1 MLSDNDPVSD
11 KPVPRGSRLALAIA
25 ISSVVAGIG
34 GAIVGFVLSRSQQ
47 PRIVPVVASVQ
58 PTLLS
63 GASSSQ
69 LLLTALESGESGK
82 AVVDEGRSVQI
93 TLTFESEDGR
103 YCRAFGSRD
112 TSAAAEGV
120 ACRIG
125 AQWQIVAWDGT
136 ADLKEEFRAAGSSEL
151 LEDVMDRLGG
161 GPALEA
167 AEERAL
173 IERHWEAEP
182 PQ

>member
-11 KPVPRGSRLALAIA
+11 KPVSRGSLLASAIA

-34 GAIVGFVLSRSQQ
+34 GAVVGFVLSRSQQ
-47 PRIVPVVASVQ
+47 PRIVPVVASAQ

-82 AVVDEGRSVQI
+82 AVVEESRSVQI

-120 ACRIG
+120 ACRNG
-125 AQWQIVAWDGT
+125 TQWQIVAWDGT

-161 GPALEA
+161 SPALEA

-173 IERHWEAEP
+173 IERHWEAES